1 VSQIKIDN
9 IEKLLRSEPSEKL
22 LIKAIKGL
30 KSNKKNWKSRTI
42 LTVICIILG
51 IMIGTHANTVSIFQE
66 AIDAILNVSLAIFG
80 IIFTGYA
87 LLQAFMNK
95 QLLIQLISNT
105 KKGGAEEKSSLQD
118 INENFA
124 YLMILYTLA
133 VVITLILKI
142 VMLCVPNELAILED
156 LYINNAIA
164 SFAIILYFEFIGII
178 LWRTI
183 GFISTIY
190 QLFNAY
196 AVTQII
202 EILDEEPDD

>member
-1 VSQIKIDN
+1 
-9 IEKLLRSEPSEKL
+9 
-22 LIKAIKGL
+22 
-30 KSNKKNWKSRTI
+30 
-42 LTVICIILG
+42 
-51 IMIGTHANTVSIFQE
+51 MIGTHANTVSIFQE

>member
-1 VSQIKIDN
+1 MSQIKIDN